1 MALLALLNR
10 LAGIAGDLLRWLDAR
25 RQAKAARAEVAAR
38 QLKELVDAMDKTR
51 LARARVDELARDPNR
66 LRADDGYR
74 RD

>member
-10 LAGIAGDLLRWLDAR
+10 LAEIAGDLLRWLDAR
-25 RQAKAARAEVAAR
+25 RQAKAARAEMAAR

-51 LARARVDELARDPNR
+51 LARARVDELARDPDR
-66 LRADDGYR
+66 LHADDGYR